1 MRHISLHIDLRYKNG
16 NTVAISENWY
26 QILCGPKSSPR
37 FQNVQGS
44 DASTRLK
51 TGGEPRS
58 CAISQASFYV
68 FYANFF
74 QVHNNLL
81 HLSRQN
87 KQLRRFSFSYEGV
100 VEGRSRE
107 STGKA
112 FAAPVD
118 RPPLSLTH
126 HLTPQMCPLNF
137 SRRKL
142 GNIWLKI

>member
-1 MRHISLHIDLRYKNG
+1 MVIQLQSLKIGIRSCAAQK
-16 NTVAISENWY
+16 V
-26 QILCGPKSSPR
+26 P
-37 FQNVQGS
+37 QNVQGS
-44 DASTRLK
+44 HASTRLK
-51 TGGEPRS
+51 TGG